1 MFQGKMKC
9 LTFSYDDGVTQDKRL
24 VKIFN
29 RYGLKATFN
38 INSELLGT
46 PGYLRREHMWIGHNK
61 IEPEEAAGLYRN
73 HEVAV
78 HTLTHPHLPELSD
91 DEVIR
96 QVEEDRKQLESLT
109 GQKVVGMASP
119 GGGPTH
125 DDRVVDL
132 IKTRTKI
139 QYGRTT
145 VSSYSFDVQK
155 DLLRYKPT
163 VYHLE
168 FDKMMELGEAFLS
181 LKTDIPQVFYIWG
194 HSYEFDYH
202 DSWDRFERFCKM
214 MSGRDDIFYGTNR
227 EILLRDV

>member
-1 MFQGKMKC
+1 MYQGKTKL

-29 RYGLKATFN
+29 KYGLKATFN

-46 PGYLRREHMWIGHNK
+46 PGYLRRENMWIGHNK
-61 IEPEEAAGLYRN
+61 IEPEEAALIYKG

-78 HTLTHPHLPELSD
+78 HTLTHPHLPELGD
-91 DEVIR
+91 DEVVR
-96 QVEEDRKQLESLT
+96 QIEEDRVNLERLT
-109 GQKVVGMASP
+109 KQKVEGMAYP

-132 IKTRTKI
+132 IRNRTKMR
-139 QYGRTT
+139 YCRTT
-145 VSSYSFDVQK
+145 ISSYSFDVQK
-155 DLLRYKPT
+155 DLLQFKPT

-168 FDKMMELGEAFLS
+168 FDKMMELGEKFLS
-181 LKTDIPQVFYIWG
+181 LNGDTVQIFYIWG
-194 HSYEFDYH
+194 HSYEFDYY
-202 DSWDRFERFCKM
+202 DTWDRFEQFCKM

-227 EILLRDV
+227 EVLL